1 MNVILKLLTGSFILI
16 SSAAAQQNVIPDR
29 FSPKEFSIP
38 ATPVFD
44 LMGVTPSQVNRTS
57 DIKDFKVDWSFK
69 SWKLNPNLAIQA
81 QPVWEIFYNK
91 KDLSKYQQASTF
103 ARRLASLDISIG
115 TVQDE
120 TGDRRIGFAA
130 KFNVFKQKD
139 PLLAKEMYTGISEKY
154 SQEKNDLLNQI
165 NQLEKKLDTTT
176 NILEKPSLRIQI
188 KSLEEQMLTQNSRR
202 REEINAKAKIFVEEN
217 WNASSLDA
225 AFGKVNSYKTDSAGN
240 LFKLRLNRSTGF
252 ATWLNGSLGV
262 GKRWLV
268 SGLIRYTW
276 YDEQLDFTV
285 KDINTL
291 EESPQEAIA
300 RNKLFAIGLNC
311 RYGNPVYTFFME
323 FFYEQKSFSTAK
335 QALSKVFTPLPG
347 TEISGGTVKWSVVNP
362 NNITF
367 GGDWRVSR
375 SVILNYGMRCVFDKK
390 WKFTTFTPVA
400 TISCM
405 MR

>member
-1 MNVILKLLTGSFILI
+1 MNEILKLLIAGIILI
-16 SSAAAQQNVIPDR
+16 NSSFAQLAVAPDR
-29 FSPKEFSIP
+29 VTPKEFSIP

-120 TGDRRIGFAA
+120 SGDRRIGFAA
-130 KFNVFKQKD
+130 KFNIIKQKD
-139 PLLAKEMYTGISEKY
+139 PLLAKEMYTGISERFA
-154 SQEKNDLLNQI
+154 QEKNDLLNQI
-165 NQLEKKLDTTT
+165 SVLEKKLDTISD
-176 NILEKPSLRIQI
+176 ILEKPAIRIQI
-188 KSLEEQMLTQNSRR
+188 KSLEEQLLTQNSRR
-202 REEINAKAKIFVEEN
+202 RDEINAKAKIFIEEN

-225 AFGKVNSYKTDSAGN
+225 AVGKVNSYRTDSAGN

-252 ATWLNGSLGV
+252 ATWLNGSLGL
-262 GKRWLV
+262 GKRWLL
-268 SGLIRYTW
+268 SGLIRSTW
-276 YDEQLDFTV
+276 YDEQLNFTLR
-285 KDINTL
+285 DINTL
-291 EESPQEAIA
+291 EETPQEAIA
-300 RNKLFAIGLNC
+300 RNKLFAIGLNF

-323 FFYEQKSFSTAK
+323 FLYEQKSFSTATE
-335 QALSKVFTPLPG
+335 ALSKVFTPLPG